1 MGFDLV
7 TSMTQGIEKSIVVL
21 CCVDSEYAKSTNCML
36 ELRHATK
43 VRFKF
48 HTVFCTNVVSTSSSS
63 SDPIP
68 RISIHLAPVLQVINE
83 RSARTRALVG
93 VTTERDIR
101 KWSGSDEVRDL
112 LDINNKMYVP
122 AAPVASR

>member
-43 VRFKF
+43 VM
-48 HTVFCTNVVSTSSSS
+48 
-63 SDPIP
+63 PI
-68 RISIHLAPVLQVINE
+68 
-83 RSARTRALVG
+83 
-93 VTTERDIR
+93 
-101 KWSGSDEVRDL
+101 
-112 LDINNKMYVP
+112 
-122 AAPVASR
+122 

>member
-1 MGFDLV
+1 MHAG
-7 TSMTQGIEKSIVVL
+7 TAPRHQG
-21 CCVDSEYAKSTNCML
+21 T
-36 ELRHATK
+36 
-43 VRFKF
+43 F
-48 HTVFCTNVVSTSSSS
+48 HVPHCLLFYYFCTNLVSISPSS
-63 SDPIP
+63 SDAIP
-68 RISIHLAPVLQVINE
+68 RISIHLALVLQVINE

-122 AAPVASR
+122 AAPLASR